1 MILSMT
7 GYGKSRVE
15 TKELDIRAEV
25 KTLNSKYLDANVKLP
40 RSLGSYEIEVRNLL
54 SETLKR
60 GKVALIVEMTEKN
73 ADAKGG
79 QINEELLKSYF
90 NTYQQIANELDESP
104 TDLFRLAAQSPD
116 VVQTNTTEDTDPAQW
131 KLVRSCIE
139 QTVRQCMAFRQ
150 QEGNALERDFEQQIQ
165 IISDT
170 LELIQEQLPHRNV
183 QFRNRLQAQLDE
195 TMKEAIDE
203 NRFEQEMIYYLEKLD
218 ISEEIVRLTNHLS
231 FFSKVLAEPQ
241 ASGKKLGFISQEI
254 GREINTIG
262 AKANDSVI
270 QHHVVQMKE
279 ALEKIKEQVLNV
291 L

>member
-15 TKELDIRAEV
+15 TEELDISAEI
-25 KTLNSKYLDANVKLP
+25 KTLNSKYLDANVRLP

-54 SETLKR
+54 SDTLKR
-60 GKVALIVEMTEKN
+60 GKVSLTVEMTEKN
-73 ADAKGG
+73 TAAQGG

-90 NTYQQIANELDESP
+90 KTYRRIANELNESP

-116 VVQTNTTEDTDPAQW
+116 VVQLNNSDDTDPAQW

-139 QTVRQCMAFRQ
+139 QTIKHCTTFRQ
-150 QEGNALERDFEQQIQ
+150 QEGDALEQDFKQQIQ
-165 IISDT
+165 KISDT
-170 LELIQEQLPHRNV
+170 LELIQKQLPHRNA
-183 QFRNRLQAQLDE
+183 QFRTRLQAQLDE
-195 TMKEAIDE
+195 TMKETIDE

-218 ISEEIVRLTNHLS
+218 ISEEVVRLTNHLS

>member
-1 MILSMT
+1 MT

-15 TKELDIRAEV
+15 NDELSISAEV
-25 KTLNSKYLDANVKLP
+25 KTLNSKYLDANIRLP

-54 SETLKR
+54 SDTLKR
-60 GKVALIVEMTEKN
+60 GKVVLAVEVTEKN
-73 ADAKGG
+73 AIIKGG
-79 QINEELLKSYF
+79 QVNEELLKSYF
-90 NTYQQIANELDESP
+90 NTYRRIANELDESP
-104 TDLFRLAAQSPD
+104 ADLFRLAAQSPE
-116 VVQTNTTEDTDPAQW
+116 VIQLNTSEETDPAQW

-139 QTVRQCMAFRQ
+139 QTIEHCTAFRQ
-150 QEGNALERDFEQQIQ
+150 QEGDALEQDFKQQIQ
-165 IISDT
+165 KISDT
-170 LELIQEQLPHRNV
+170 LELIQKQLPHRNE
-183 QFRNRLQAQLDE
+183 QFRARLRAQLDE
-195 TMKEAIDE
+195 TLKEALDE

-231 FFSKVLAEPQ
+231 FFSKVLAEPK

-262 AKANDSVI
+262 AKANDSAI